1 MSISTEE
8 YQSWHLLAK
17 GLPNL
22 ESVKYV
28 NPNPNPTQNYK
39 SGRQRHSGEE
49 RSIGET
55 KYIIGDFYT
64 IGIIWA
70 NTFKINWRKNW
81 PLGAFWEIAKIALF
95 APKNDFWGKNR
106 AISWLNLLSWFDLI
120 WFDHHLRHQILM
132 IFLFFGSSIA
142 HQEPELQRFE
152 DQSIFVGISAT
163 RAPVAKHSPWPCGWN
178 SIKY

>member
-55 KYIIGDFYT
+55 KYIIGNFYT

-70 NTFKINWRKNW
+70 NTFKIN
-81 PLGAFWEIAKIALF
+81 
-95 APKNDFWGKNR
+95 
-106 AISWLNLLSWFDLI
+106 
-120 WFDHHLRHQILM
+120 
-132 IFLFFGSSIA
+132 
-142 HQEPELQRFE
+142 
-152 DQSIFVGISAT
+152 
-163 RAPVAKHSPWPCGWN
+163 
-178 SIKY
+178 